1 MLNMLRMFQQYLRGK
16 SLGEIIPEKEGGTEC
31 LGYNSG
37 SGGDSQRQEFCR
49 CSSELGGREVG
60 ERYTVYSGAT

>member
-1 MLNMLRMFQQYLRGK
+1 MPRMFQQYLRGK

-37 SGGDSQRQEFCR
+37 SGGDSQRQEFCK
-49 CSSELGGREVG
+49 CSSELGGRKEEEG
-60 ERYTVYSGAT
+60 YMVYSGAT